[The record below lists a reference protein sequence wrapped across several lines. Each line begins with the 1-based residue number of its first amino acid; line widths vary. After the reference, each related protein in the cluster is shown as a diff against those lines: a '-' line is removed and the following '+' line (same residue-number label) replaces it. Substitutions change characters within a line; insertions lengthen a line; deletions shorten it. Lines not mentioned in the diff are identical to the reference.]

1 MEKTFALIK
10 PEAVSGGNTGKI
22 IARIEEEGFSIK
34 ALKMISLSRRQA
46 ENFYAVHHEKAF
58 FEAIVAHISSSSVVA
73 LVLEKDNAVADF
85 RQLMG
90 ATNPVAAEEGTLR
103 RIYGQSVDMNGIH
116 GSDSVENA
124 AFEMS
129 YFFSGMEINN

>member
-46 ENFYAVHHEKAF
+46 ENFYAVHREKAV

-90 ATNPVAAEEGTLR
+90 ATNPAAAEEGTLR
-103 RIYGQSVDMNGIH
+103 HIYGQSVDMNGIH

>member
-46 ENFYAVHHEKAF
+46 ENFYAVHREKAF

-90 ATNPVAAEEGTLR
+90 ATNPAAAEEGTLR

-129 YFFSGMEINN
+129 YFSSGMEINN